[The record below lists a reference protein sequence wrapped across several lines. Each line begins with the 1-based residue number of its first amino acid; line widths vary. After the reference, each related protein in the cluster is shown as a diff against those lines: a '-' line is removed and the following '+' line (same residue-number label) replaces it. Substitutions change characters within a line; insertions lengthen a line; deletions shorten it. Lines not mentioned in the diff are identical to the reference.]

1 MGEEVMINNA
11 ESAPVITSGEQLI
24 DATQD
29 AIIGAAE
36 NVSEVIGVAANK
48 TMPQK
53 IHHEPLYMEVE
64 FWVGMAFVLS
74 VILLFKPLSKF
85 IKTAMQNRVK
95 RVIDS
100 IDEASKLRDDA
111 QKLLAD
117 YERKFVNVDAETAQ
131 IVEQSRKNLQ
141 NIKNLELA
149 KLKTD
154 SENKEKEA
162 ERRIATATEKAK
174 EEINLSA
181 SRISVDLAQRAIN
194 HYLQNTD
201 KSKLIDEAIA
211 DLDKFIQKAK

>member
-74 VILLFKPLSKF
+74 VMLLFKPLSKF
-85 IKTAMQNRVK
+85 IKT
-95 RVIDS
+95 
-100 IDEASKLRDDA
+100 LY
-111 QKLLAD
+111 LGC
-117 YERKFVNVDAETAQ
+117 KFE
-131 IVEQSRKNLQ
+131 
-141 NIKNLELA
+141 
-149 KLKTD
+149 
-154 SENKEKEA
+154 
-162 ERRIATATEKAK
+162 
-174 EEINLSA
+174 
-181 SRISVDLAQRAIN
+181 
-194 HYLQNTD
+194 
-201 KSKLIDEAIA
+201 
-211 DLDKFIQKAK
+211 

>member
-1 MGEEVMINNA
+1 
-11 ESAPVITSGEQLI
+11 
-24 DATQD
+24 
-29 AIIGAAE
+29 
-36 NVSEVIGVAANK
+36 VIGVAASK
-48 TMPQK
+48 TMPQEV
-53 IHHEPLYMEVE
+53 HHEPLYMEVE

-74 VILLFKPLSKF
+74 VMLLFKPLGKF
-85 IKTAMQNRVK
+85 IKAALQNRVK

-174 EEINLSA
+174 NEINLSA
-181 SRISVDLAQRAIN
+181 SRISVDLAQKAIN
-194 HYLQNTD
+194 RYLQNTD

-211 DLDKFIQKAK
+211 DLDKFIQKAE

>member
-1 MGEEVMINNA
+1 MDDM

-29 AIIGAAE
+29 AIMGAAE
-36 NVSEVIGVAANK
+36 NVSEVIGVAASK
-48 TMPQK
+48 TMPQEV
-53 IHHEPLYMEVE
+53 HHEPLYMEVE

-74 VILLFKPLSKF
+74 VMLLFKPLGKF
-85 IKTAMQNRVK
+85 IKAALQNRVK

-117 YERKFVNVDAETAQ
+117 YERKFVNVEAETAQ

-174 EEINLSA
+174 NEINLSA
-181 SRISVDLAQRAIN
+181 SRISVDLAQKAIN
-194 HYLQNTD
+194 RYLQNTD

-211 DLDKFIQKAK
+211 DLDKFIQKAE

>member
-1 MGEEVMINNA
+1 MGDEVMINNA

-48 TMPQK
+48 TIPQK

-74 VILLFKPLSKF
+74 VMLLFKPLSKF

-162 ERRIATATEKAK
+162 ERRIAAATEKTKA
-174 EEINLSA
+174 EINTSA
-181 SRISVDLAQRAIN
+181 SKASVDLAYRAIN
-194 HYLQNTD
+194 RYLQVTD

-211 DLDKFIQKAK
+211 ELDKFAQKS

>member
-74 VILLFKPLSKF
+74 VMLLFKPLSKF